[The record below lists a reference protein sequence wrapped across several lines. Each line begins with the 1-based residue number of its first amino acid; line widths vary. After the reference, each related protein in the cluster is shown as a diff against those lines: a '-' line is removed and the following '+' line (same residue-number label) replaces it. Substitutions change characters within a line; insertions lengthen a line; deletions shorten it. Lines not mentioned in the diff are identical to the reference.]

1 MRMVIRLVL
10 VFLNLTDK
18 IRKRT
23 KNTDVALH
31 PGIFQGIDF
40 HRERVCST
48 PCQVHQR
55 KQSKFRQRVER
66 IHL

>member
-18 IRKRT
+18 IHKRT

-40 HRERVCST
+40 HRERVCSALF
-48 PCQVHQR
+48 QVHPRAQGR
-55 KQSKFRQRVER
+55 NRQMIER
-66 IHL
+66 IS